1 MLHLHL
7 HTELYIRINENCN
20 HLDPSLCI
28 GHKVVIESPIG
39 LSFIYKHRVLPFSKT
54 KQILWF
60 VPQITAAYEGQFFSI
75 IICLFLKTADGA
87 LCKQLCFLK
96 SGYFDGNMSG
106 IFMVCFP
113 SMILRTTSFVE
124 TQCIQWGGD
133 SVPQFLLDHPGMT
146 PGSVPNGWPSQTRR
160 DFDKP
165 TDFYPFVWDF
175 PSIMLTDW
183 GVQCSKDSIGL
194 PLRHNE
200 AKHFDTL
207 IIRLLQMYQYVS
219 AQCNDVL
226 EILESLDTLA
236 SLWTSGQR

>member
-1 MLHLHL
+1 MKTVIIWIL
-7 HTELYIRINENCN
+7 
-20 HLDPSLCI
+20 PCI
-28 GHKVVIESPIG
+28 GRKVVIESPIG

-146 PGSVPNGWPSQTRR
+146 LGVYPMGDPARHIGILISQLIFTHSSEI
-160 DFDKP
+160 FH
-165 TDFYPFVWDF
+165 
-175 PSIMLTDW
+175 
-183 GVQCSKDSIGL
+183 QCGTTKQ
-194 PLRHNE
+194 HV
-200 AKHFDTL
+200 L
-207 IIRLLQMYQYVS
+207 IL
-219 AQCNDVL
+219 
-226 EILESLDTLA
+226 
-236 SLWTSGQR
+236 